1 MPGPVRDGDAFMVT
15 AMDRA
20 EGATLRDYLAVV
32 WRRKWLVL
40 LVIVIAT
47 GCAYGLSA
55 MQTKMYSAAAQLI
68 YQNSVDVANPLSTSN
83 YVDPTLRTVELES
96 VGTMIASPDLKKAA
110 NALIVAR
117 QGAGSLT
124 TGFKVSSEVAAGTD
138 QTAGTTTYSSVV
150 AISAESSDAGLAA
163 VAANSYADAFIS
175 LRKEQ
180 QQKQIG
186 DAVKVVQKS
195 LDRMTSASQK
205 VSSDYIM
212 LQQRLHDLQILKA
225 TANGGFR
232 VVVPATVPDAPLSPK
247 PLRSA
252 AIGLALGLFVAL
264 GLTFLLELLDT
275 SVRSD
280 TDVAE
285 LLRQPILA
293 RIPRITKRLLD
304 QSALVTLT
312 EPQGGPAEAFRMLR
326 TNLSFMNV
334 DGDVRSVLLTSCL
347 QGEGKSVTIANL
359 AVTLALGGKKVIV
372 VDADLRRPRMHKYF
386 GLQNDRGVS
395 TVVTGQTLLNDALQA
410 VAVVPQ
416 AAGNGTGD
424 ADWAAGSDAKSR
436 LFVLPSG
443 PQTPNPGEIV
453 SSKHLAGVIEAL
465 AAKADIVLVDSPAM
479 LAVGDTLALAAKVD
493 GLMFLVEPDVV
504 RKQQLTQAREQLD
517 KLPCALLGVIVARRK
532 AGSSYYA
539 PRYYYREDADGNR
552 VRAGRASGAE
562 APTA

>member
-1 MPGPVRDGDAFMVT
+1 MVT
-15 AMDRA
+15 AIDRA
-20 EGATLRDYLAVV
+20 EGASLRDYLAVV

-40 LVIVIAT
+40 LVVIVAT

-55 MQTKMYSAAAQLI
+55 MQTKMYSSAAQLI
-68 YQNSVDVANPLSTSN
+68 YQNPVDVANPLSTSN
-83 YVDPTLRTVELES
+83 YVDPTLRTVELQS
-96 VGTMIASPDLKKAA
+96 IGTVIAGPDLKKQAD
-110 NALIVAR
+110 ALIVAR
-117 QGAGSLT
+117 HGAGSLKT
-124 TGFKVSSEVAAGTD
+124 DYKISSQVVVGAD

-150 AISAESSDAGLAA
+150 AIGAQSSDAGLAA

-180 QQKQIG
+180 QQNQIG

-195 LDRMTSASQK
+195 LDRMTSATQK

-232 VVVPATVPDAPLSPK
+232 VVVPATVPDAPFSPK

-264 GLTFLLELLDT
+264 GLAFLLELLDT

-280 TDVAE
+280 TEVAE

-293 RIPRITKRLLD
+293 RIPRISKRLLD

-312 EPQGGPAEAFRMLR
+312 EPEGGSAEAFRVLR
-326 TNLSFMNV
+326 TNLSFVNV
-334 DGDVRSVLLTSCL
+334 DGDIRSVLLTSCV
-347 QGEGKSVTIANL
+347 QGEGKSVSIANL

-386 GLQNDRGVS
+386 ALQNDRGVS
-395 TVVTGQTLLNDALQA
+395 TVVTGQTLLNDALQG

-416 AAGNGTGD
+416 AVGNGTGY

-479 LAVGDTLALAAKVD
+479 LAVGDTLALADKVD

-517 KLPCALLGVIVARRK
+517 KLPCKLLGVIVARRK

-539 PRYYYREDADGNR
+539 PRYYYREDEDGSR
-552 VRAGRASGAE
+552 VRAGRASGAK
-562 APTA
+562 APMA

>member
-1 MPGPVRDGDAFMVT
+1 MPNLARDSDTFMVT
-15 AMDRA
+15 TMDRA

-96 VGTMIASPDLKKAA
+96 VGTTIASPDLKTAA
-110 NALIVAR
+110 NALIVAH

-252 AIGLALGLFVAL
+252 AIGLALGLFAAL

-312 EPQGGPAEAFRMLR
+312 EPQGGSAEAFRMLR

-410 VAVVPQ
+410 VLVVPQ
-416 AAGNGTGD
+416 AAGNGMGY
-424 ADWAAGSDAKSR
+424 ADRAAGSDAKSR

-453 SSKHLAGVIEAL
+453 SSKHLAGVIEVL
-465 AAKADIVLVDSPAM
+465 AAQADIVLVDSPAM
-479 LAVGDTLALAAKVD
+479 LAVGDALALADKVD

-517 KLPCALLGVIVARRK
+517 KLPCKLIGVIVARRK
-532 AGSSYYA
+532 GGSSYYA
-539 PRYYYREDADGNR
+539 PRYYYREAEDGSR